1 MTPSLTVPAT
11 WRVDPGPP
19 LVAHLAHAPGLPE
32 ITLGVGPTDEVDA
45 LVEQTD
51 SYEVAGRPAAYRLV
65 SHRHP
70 DGYVLTSEWR
80 WGEVVLRGTALPDEH
95 AELADLF
102 EDVAETV
109 RF

>member
-1 MTPSLTVPAT
+1 MTPSLTAPPS
-11 WRVDPGPP
+11 WRVEPGPT
-19 LVAHLAHAPGLPE
+19 LVARPGSGGRLPE
-32 ITLGVGPTDEVDA
+32 ITLGSGPLDDVDA

-51 SYEVAGRPAAYRLV
+51 HYEVAGRSAAYRLV
-65 SHRHP
+65 SHRRP